1 MVQDFYAILGVAPD
15 ADAAQITQAFRCLA
29 RALHPDTPTA
39 AASSADADSE
49 RFTQVVAAWRVLHD
63 PVKRAAYDQTRPGTA
78 PTVSDRPVS
87 DLRENRNAQHHSDD
101 GVLVAGPTIIHSRPA
116 AHPRPASHPS
126 PEIWAGP
133 PVRLGD

>member
-1 MVQDFYAILGVAPD
+1 TAFRHRLIASSPLVAATPLPPPSEAVSRGVGMVQDFYAILGVAPD

-63 PVKRAAYDQTRPGTA
+63 PVKRA
-78 PTVSDRPVS
+78 
-87 DLRENRNAQHHSDD
+87 
-101 GVLVAGPTIIHSRPA
+101 
-116 AHPRPASHPS
+116 
-126 PEIWAGP
+126 
-133 PVRLGD
+133 